1 MFKVYLKL
9 LGFARPLGKYIAPYF
24 ICAIFY
30 AIFNTFNYAMIIPIL
45 KTMFLDGFEFSPLY
59 DLPKISL
66 DAECYNSMINYCYTL
81 FFGADFQMQNMLI
94 LLASI
99 TFMMTLLSN
108 TFRYMCSMTVE
119 DMRKRTL
126 ERMRNKMFDHVMDMN
141 IGYLSNQRKGN
152 IIAKISSDVTV
163 VQMCIT
169 NTLQVAIREPFL
181 IIGYIFAMISISWQ
195 LSIFSILFLPLVA
208 TVIGQIVKKLRHPA
222 RKVQEINAQMVSM
235 LDETL
240 TGIKIIKGY
249 NATEYM
255 KDKYHDANHTVA
267 NTTLAISRS
276 QQLAS
281 PTSETMGVAA
291 IGVIIVF
298 GGALVAAGELS
309 AAAFMAFIAIFSQ
322 ITRPLRSIIDQFSNI
337 NQGIAAGERVLE
349 LLDEKSEI
357 VDKEDAI
364 DFVEFH
370 DKIEFKNVRFSYDE
384 SREIIK
390 GVDFTINK
398 GETVALV
405 GPSGG
410 GKSTLS
416 ELVPRFWDVTSGDIL
431 IDGVSIKDYKQESL
445 RSQMGIVAQDTIL
458 FNDTIEANLLLGRR
472 TATHEEVVEAAKV
485 ANAHN
490 FIVECENG
498 YDTNIGDRGMKLSGG
513 QRQRLSIARAIL
525 KNPAILILDEAT
537 SALDTE
543 SEKLVQDA
551 LFKLLKGR
559 TSVVVAHRLST
570 IQNADKIL
578 VVDKG
583 VITECGTHTEL
594 IAKKGIYAKLVDMQS
609 LEG

>member
-9 LGFARPLGKYIAPYF
+9 LSFARPLGKYVAPYF
-24 ICAIFY
+24 ICAVLY
-30 AIFNTFNYAMIIPIL
+30 AVFNTFNYAMIIPIL
-45 KTMFLDGFEFSPLY
+45 KTMFLDGFEFSPMHE
-59 DLPKISL
+59 LPEIKL
-66 DAECYNSMINYCYTL
+66 DAESYNAALNYCYTF
-81 FFGADFQMQNMLI
+81 FFGEEFVMQNMLI
-94 LLASI
+94 LLAVI
-99 TFMMTLLSN
+99 TFIMTLLSN
-108 TFRYMCSMTVE
+108 SFKYMCSMTVE

-126 ERMRNKMFDHVMDMN
+126 EKMRNQMFDHVMDMN
-141 IGYLSNQRKGN
+141 VGYLNNQRKGN
-152 IIAKISSDVTV
+152 IIAKISSDVAI

-181 IIGYIFAMISISWQ
+181 IMGYIIAMVSISWQ

-208 TVIGQIVKKLRHPA
+208 TVIGSIVKRLRHPA
-222 RKVQEINAQMVSM
+222 RKVQEINAQMVGM
-235 LDETL
+235 LDESL

-249 NATEYM
+249 NATDYI
-255 KDKYHDANHTVA
+255 KDKYHAANRTVA
-267 NTTLAISRS
+267 DTTLSISRS

-281 PTSETMGVAA
+281 PTSETMGVGA

-349 LLDEKSEI
+349 LLEEKSEV
-357 VDKEDAI
+357 VDKEGAI
-364 DFVEFH
+364 DFPEFN
-370 DKIEFKNVRFSYDE
+370 DKIELRDVRFGYDNT
-384 SREIIK
+384 REVIR
-390 GVDFTINK
+390 GVSFTINK

-405 GPSGG
+405 GSSGG

-416 ELVPRFWDVTSGDIL
+416 ELVPRFWDVKSGDIL

-445 RSQMGIVAQDTIL
+445 RAQMGIVAQDTIL
-458 FNDTIEANLLLGRR
+458 FNDSIENNLLLGRR
-472 TATHEEVVEAAKV
+472 DATHDEVVEAAKV

-490 FIVECENG
+490 FILETESG

-513 QRQRLSIARAIL
+513 QRQRLSIARAVL
-525 KNPAILILDEAT
+525 KNPSILILDEAT

-551 LFKLLKGR
+551 LANLLKGR

-570 IQNADKIL
+570 IANSDRIM

-583 VITECGTHTEL
+583 RIAESGTHSEL
-594 IAKKGIYAKLVDMQS
+594 IARGGIYAKLVEMQS
-609 LEG
+609 FE

>member
-1 MFKVYLKL
+1 MFKIYLRL

-24 ICAIFY
+24 ICAVLY

-59 DLPKISL
+59 EFPQIALN
-66 DAECYNSMINYCYTL
+66 AECYNAAINYFYTL
-81 FFGADFQMQNMLI
+81 FFGSNFLMQNMLI
-94 LLASI
+94 LLAVI

-108 TFRYMCSMTVE
+108 LFRYMCSMTVE

-126 ERMRNKMFDHVMDMN
+126 ERMRNQMFDHIMDMN
-141 IGYLSNQRKGN
+141 VGYLGSQRKGD

-181 IIGYIFAMISISWQ
+181 ILGYVFAMITISWQ

-208 TVIGQIVKKLRHPA
+208 FVIGSIVKKLRHPA
-222 RKVQEINAQMVSM
+222 RKVQEINARMVGM
-235 LDETL
+235 LDESIS
-240 TGIKIIKGY
+240 GIKIIKGY

-255 KDKYHDANHTVA
+255 KDKYHDANRTVA
-267 NTTLAISRS
+267 DTTLTIARS

-281 PTSETMGVAA
+281 PASETMGVAA
-291 IGVIIVF
+291 IGIIIVF

-349 LLDEKSEI
+349 LLEEKSEV
-357 VDKEDAI
+357 VDKVDAI
-364 DFVEFH
+364 DFDTFH
-370 DKIEFKNVRFSYDE
+370 DKIEFRDVRFRYDE

-390 GVDFTINK
+390 GVNFAIRK

-405 GPSGG
+405 GSSGG

-445 RSQMGIVAQDTIL
+445 RAQMGIVAQDTIL
-458 FNDTIEANLLLGRR
+458 FNDSIGANLRLARR
-472 TATHEEVVEAAKV
+472 DATDEELVAAAKV

-490 FIVECENG
+490 FIMECESG

-513 QRQRLSIARAIL
+513 QRQRLSIARAVL

-551 LFKLLKGR
+551 LLKLLKGR

-570 IQNADKIL
+570 IQNADRIL
-578 VVDKG
+578 VIDKG
-583 VITECGTHTEL
+583 IVAESGTHTEL
-594 IAKKGIYAKLVDMQS
+594 IAKGGIYAKLVEMQS
-609 LEG
+609 LE

>member
-1 MFKVYLKL
+1 MFKIYLKL
-9 LGFARPLGKYIAPYF
+9 LSFARPLGKYVAPYF
-24 ICAIFY
+24 VCAVLY
-30 AIFNTFNYAMIIPIL
+30 AVFNTFNYAMIIPIL
-45 KTMFLDGFEFSPLY
+45 KTMFLDGFEFSPMHE
-59 DLPKISL
+59 LPDIKL
-66 DAECYNSMINYCYTL
+66 DAESYNSAINYCYTL
-81 FFGADFQMQNMLI
+81 FFGEEFDMQNMLI
-94 LLASI
+94 LLAVI

-126 ERMRNKMFDHVMDMN
+126 EKMRNQMFDHVMDMN
-141 IGYLSNQRKGN
+141 VGYLNNQRKGN

-181 IIGYIFAMISISWQ
+181 IIGYVIAMVSISWQ

-208 TVIGQIVKKLRHPA
+208 TVIGGIVKRLRHPA

-235 LDETL
+235 LDESL
-240 TGIKIIKGY
+240 AGIKIIKGY
-249 NATEYM
+249 NATDYI
-255 KDKYHDANHTVA
+255 KDKYHQANRTVSD
-267 NTTLAISRS
+267 TTLSIARS

-298 GGALVAAGELS
+298 GGALVAMGELS
-309 AAAFMAFIAIFSQ
+309 AAAFMAFVAIFSQ

-349 LLDEKSEI
+349 LLEEESQV
-357 VDKEDAI
+357 VDKAGAI
-364 DFVEFH
+364 DFPEFS
-370 DKIEFKNVRFSYDE
+370 DKIEFCDVRFGYDDT
-384 SREIIK
+384 REVIK
-390 GVDFTINK
+390 GVSFTINK

-405 GPSGG
+405 GSSGG

-416 ELVPRFWDVTSGDIL
+416 ELVPRFWDVASGDIL
-431 IDGVSIKDYKQESL
+431 IDGVSIKEYKQESL
-445 RSQMGIVAQDTIL
+445 RAQMGIVAQDTIL
-458 FNDTIEANLLLGRR
+458 FNDTIENNLLLGRR
-472 TATHEEVVEAAKV
+472 DATHAEVVEAAKV

-490 FIVECENG
+490 FILETENG

-513 QRQRLSIARAIL
+513 QRQRLSIARAVL
-525 KNPAILILDEAT
+525 KNPSILILDEAT
-537 SALDTE
+537 SALDTQ
-543 SEKLVQDA
+543 SEKLVQGA
-551 LFKLLKGR
+551 LANLLQGR

-570 IQNADKIL
+570 IANSDRIL

-583 VITECGTHTEL
+583 RIAESGTHSEL
-594 IAKKGIYAKLVDMQS
+594 MARGGIYAKLVDMQS
-609 LEG
+609 FE

>member
-1 MFKVYLKL
+1 MFKIYLKL
-9 LGFARPLGKYIAPYF
+9 LSFARPLGKYVAPYF
-24 ICAIFY
+24 VCAVLY
-30 AIFNTFNYAMIIPIL
+30 AVFNTFNYAMIIPIL
-45 KTMFLDGFEFSPLY
+45 KTMFLDGFEFSPMHE
-59 DLPKISL
+59 LPDIKL
-66 DAECYNSMINYCYTL
+66 DAESYNAAINYFYTL
-81 FFGADFQMQNMLI
+81 FFGEEFDMQNMLI
-94 LLASI
+94 LLAVI

-126 ERMRNKMFDHVMDMN
+126 EKMRNQMFDHVMDMN
-141 IGYLSNQRKGN
+141 VGYLNNQRKGN

-181 IIGYIFAMISISWQ
+181 IIGYVIAMVSISWQ

-208 TVIGQIVKKLRHPA
+208 TVIGGIVKRLRHPA

-235 LDETL
+235 LDESL
-240 TGIKIIKGY
+240 AGIKIIKGY
-249 NATEYM
+249 NATDYI
-255 KDKYHDANHTVA
+255 KDKYHQANRTVSD
-267 NTTLAISRS
+267 TTLSIARS

-298 GGALVAAGELS
+298 GGALVAMGELS
-309 AAAFMAFIAIFSQ
+309 AAAFMAFVAIFSQ

-349 LLDEKSEI
+349 LLEEESQV
-357 VDKEDAI
+357 VDKAGAI
-364 DFVEFH
+364 DFPEFS
-370 DKIEFKNVRFSYDE
+370 DKIEFCDVRFGYDDT
-384 SREIIK
+384 REVIK
-390 GVDFTINK
+390 GVSFTINK

-405 GPSGG
+405 GSSGG

-416 ELVPRFWDVTSGDIL
+416 ELVPRFWDVASGDIL
-431 IDGVSIKDYKQESL
+431 IDGVSIKEYKQESL
-445 RSQMGIVAQDTIL
+445 RAQMGIVAQDTIL
-458 FNDTIEANLLLGRR
+458 FNDTIENNLLLGRR
-472 TATHEEVVEAAKV
+472 DATHAEVVEAAKV

-490 FIVECENG
+490 FILETENG

-513 QRQRLSIARAIL
+513 QRQRLSIARAVL
-525 KNPAILILDEAT
+525 KNPSILILDEAT
-537 SALDTE
+537 SALDTQ
-543 SEKLVQDA
+543 SEKLVQGA
-551 LFKLLKGR
+551 LANLLQGR

-570 IQNADKIL
+570 IANSDRIL

-583 VITECGTHTEL
+583 RIAESGTHSEL
-594 IAKKGIYAKLVDMQS
+594 MARGGIYAKLVDMQS
-609 LEG
+609 FE

>member
-1 MFKVYLKL
+1 MFKIYLKL
-9 LGFARPLGKYIAPYF
+9 LGFARPLGKYVAPYF
-24 ICAIFY
+24 IFALLY
-30 AIFNTFNYAMIIPIL
+30 AVFNTFNYAMIIPIL
-45 KTMFLDGFEFSPLY
+45 KTMFLDGFEFTPLY
-59 DLPKISL
+59 EFPTLAL
-66 DAECYNSMINYCYTL
+66 NAECYNSAINYCYTL
-81 FFGADFQMQNMLI
+81 FFGGNFVMQNMLI
-94 LLASI
+94 LLAVI

-126 ERMRNKMFDHVMDMN
+126 ERMRNRMFDHIMDMN
-141 IGYLSNQRKGN
+141 VGYLSNQRKGN
-152 IIAKISSDVTV
+152 LIAKISSDVTV

-181 IIGYIFAMISISWQ
+181 ILGYIFAMVSISWK

-208 TVIGQIVKKLRHPA
+208 TVIGSIVKRLRHPA
-222 RKVQEINAQMVSM
+222 RRVQEVNAQMVGI
-235 LDETL
+235 LDESIS
-240 TGIKIIKGY
+240 GIKIIKGY
-249 NATEYM
+249 NATDIV
-255 KDKYHDANHTVA
+255 KDKYHTANKIVA
-267 NTTLAISRS
+267 DTTLKISRS

-291 IGVIIVF
+291 IGIIIVF
-298 GGALVAAGELS
+298 GGALVASGELS

-337 NQGIAAGERVLE
+337 NQGIAAGERVFE
-349 LLDEKSEI
+349 LLDEKSEV

-364 DFVEFH
+364 DFGEFH
-370 DKIEFKNVRFSYDE
+370 DKIEFRDVRFRYDE

-390 GVDFTINK
+390 GVSFTINK
-398 GETVALV
+398 GETIALV

-416 ELVPRFWDVTSGDIL
+416 ELAPRFWDVTSGDIL

-445 RSQMGIVAQDTIL
+445 RAQMGIVAQDTIL
-458 FNDTIEANLLLGRR
+458 FNDTIFNNLLFGRR
-472 TATHEEVVEAAKV
+472 DATPSQVEQAAKV
-485 ANAHN
+485 ANAHK
-490 FIVECENG
+490 FITECENG

-513 QRQRLSIARAIL
+513 QRQRLSIARAVL

-551 LFKLLKGR
+551 LSNLLKGR
-559 TSVVVAHRLST
+559 TSIVVAHRLST
-570 IQNADKIL
+570 IANADRIY

-583 VITECGTHTEL
+583 IIAESGTHAEL
-594 IAKKGIYAKLVDMQS
+594 IDKHGIYAKLVDMQS
-609 LEG
+609 FD